1 MREVEGQQPAEG
13 RGVAPWGPVFKEVLL
28 FQLCGSAS
36 GSCRPGGGRGA
47 DSLAVAVLGPL
58 RGSTEAARVL
68 VTPGPSPTLPARSL
82 ATSSS
87 G

>member
-1 MREVEGQQPAEG
+1 M
-13 RGVAPWGPVFKEVLL
+13 
-28 FQLCGSAS
+28 
-36 GSCRPGGGRGA
+36 GGGGA
-47 DSLAVAVLGPL
+47 AACGGKGRWPHGDQSLRRCFCSSCVVRLLAAADLVVGGGPTAL
-58 RGSTEAARVL
+58 LWLCWVPSGAAQRPARVL